1 MILNCSR
8 SALSAVSV
16 AVLAMLSA
24 CGGSSSGPSPQATAD
39 SASVPWNAATALDV
53 TSNDAAASGAALAV
67 QSQPAHGTASVQ
79 GGKIV
84 YTPTA
89 GYFGADSFSY
99 LLGNSS
105 AQVNVTVLA
114 SMTIQGTVHDD
125 AMPGAQ
131 VVLSVDGVAQPAV
144 TADADGNY
152 TLTVTTANPNA
163 FLSLQATGVGAQS
176 NVALSSLVGDAAS
189 TAAAADSQGAVSA
202 QALPA
207 ANVTN
212 VSTAVA
218 VLSQQALGKAPASTA
233 DLLAAQGQ
241 FTAAQAV
248 QMAAAIKLVA
258 DSGVAL
264 PSGSANTLALVSN
277 PAAYTAFVTDQA
289 THNATAFTATQNAVL
304 ADPSLAVAP
313 PAPATGS
320 GDVTLLVTLGQG
332 AGAQGAT
339 RLTMKADGTATIGG
353 SVPLTAHWT
362 TDGGQITVTYD
373 APYVY
378 ENNATASDGRQ
389 YLVNESD
396 TGFKLRQL
404 SGPPGAGP
412 ATLDTLGSIT
422 WEGGPSNGQTAT
434 LADNW
439 VAETMVGQPQAIVAA
454 DVAVGT
460 EWAGFLTTD
469 FDPSTSNWTDQD
481 VLKIVDATHV
491 LFERTN
497 VTGTWALNNGALE
510 VTTPAG
516 LFRYTRLFTG
526 PKGEE
531 RWLDEHIVDGTAA
544 WSFDAATVKVTPGLA
559 FTAASAAHDWRSYVN
574 AGLASSS
581 FYIDL
586 AADGTGV
593 PVLDD
598 ASGNPIG
605 SPYWPGTWTIAPD
618 GSEVFTRSY
627 CNDQTLSCGQGEV
640 RSWTLLATAGSNIY
654 VMERLQELG
663 SMDQYRINVYT
674 DADH

>member
-1 MILNCSR
+1 M
-8 SALSAVSV
+8 SV

-24 CGGSSSGPSPQATAD
+24 CGGSSSSPAPQAQAD
-39 SASVPWNAATALDV
+39 TASVPWNAATALDV
-53 TSNDAAASGAALAV
+53 TSNDTAASGAALAV
-67 QSQPAHGTASVQ
+67 ASQPAHGTATVQ
-79 GGKIV
+79 GGRIV
-84 YTPTA
+84 YTPAA

-99 LLGNSS
+99 VLGNSS
-105 AQVNVTVLA
+105 AQVNLA
-114 SMTIQGTVHDD
+114 VQATMTIQGTVHDD

-152 TLTVTTANPNA
+152 ALTVVTSNPGA

-176 NVALSSLVGDAAS
+176 NVALSSLVGDAGS
-189 TAAAADSQGAVSA
+189 AAAASDSQGAVSA

-207 ANVTN
+207 TNVTN

-277 PAAYTAFVTDQA
+277 PTAYAAFVTDQA
-289 THNATAFTATQNAVL
+289 THNASTFDATRNAVL

-313 PAPATGS
+313 PAPTTGS
-320 GDVTLLVTLGQG
+320 SDVALLVTLGQG
-332 AGAQGAT
+332 AGAQGVT
-339 RLTMKADGTATIGG
+339 RLVMKADGSATIGG
-353 SVPLTAHWT
+353 NAPLTARWT

-378 ENNATASDGRQ
+378 ENLATASDGRQ
-389 YLVNESD
+389 YYVFESD

-404 SGPPGAGP
+404 GGTPGAGP

-422 WEGGPSNGQTAT
+422 WQGGPSYGQTT
-434 LADNW
+434 PLADNW
-439 VAETMVGQPQAIVAA
+439 IAQTMVGQPQAIAAA

-460 EWAGFLTTD
+460 EWAGVLTTD
-469 FDPSTSNWTDQD
+469 FDPATSNWTDQD
-481 VLKIVDATHV
+481 VLQIVDATHV
-491 LFERTN
+491 LFERTK

-531 RWLDEHIVDGTAA
+531 RWLDERIVDGAAA
-544 WSFDAATVKVTPGLA
+544 WSYDAATVKVTPGLS

-586 AADGTGV
+586 AVDGTGR
-593 PVLDD
+593 PVNDD
-598 ASGNPIG
+598 AGGNPIG
-605 SPYWPGTWTIAPD
+605 TPYSPGTWAIAPD

-627 CNDQTLSCGQGEV
+627 CGDQTLSCGQGEL
-640 RSWTLLATAGSNIY
+640 RSWTLLATAGANVY

-674 DADH
+674 NADH